1 MKKSNTDD
9 IYQLVTIRDWIRWA
23 VSQFNKHNVYYG
35 HGTNNAWDEALYIVT
50 FALSLPFDLPDAW
63 LDTRLTFKER
73 QLILKLLK
81 KRYKKRLPAPYIT
94 REAWFC
100 DLSFY
105 VDQRVLI
112 PRSPIAEL
120 IKEQFNPWC
129 MRPVKRLLDLCC
141 GSGCIGIASA
151 YHFPKAEVVL
161 ADLSTKALNIAKRNV
176 QSHALE
182 ERVEC
187 VQSDVFSQVD
197 GTFDLIVSNP
207 PYVDPLEMADLPKE
221 YQHEPRLALEAGT
234 DGLTVVREI
243 LRQASKFLN
252 EQGLLVVE
260 VGNTWQKLEE
270 AFPEVTFTWVDFQFG
285 GHGVFV
291 FSKEELLQ
299 FESQFESDRVI

>member
-1 MKKSNTDD
+1 MKKVNTGD
-9 IYQLVTIRDWIRWA
+9 IDQLITIRDWIRWA
-23 VSQFNKHNVYYG
+23 VSQFNKHDVYYG
-35 HGTNNAWDEALYIVT
+35 HGTDNAWDEAHYMAT

-63 LDTRLTFKER
+63 LNTRLTHKER
-73 QLILKLLK
+73 QMLLK
-81 KRYKKRLPAPYIT
+81 FFRKRYKQRLPAPYIT

-129 MRPVKRLLDLCC
+129 KHPVKRILDLCC

-151 YHFPKAEVVL
+151 YHFPKAEIVL
-161 ADLSTKALNIAKRNV
+161 ADLSPEALSIAERNV
-176 QSHALE
+176 QSHALKD
-182 ERVEC
+182 RVEC
-187 VQSDVFSQVD
+187 VQSDIFSQVR

-207 PYVDPLEMADLPKE
+207 PYVDQMEMAYLPRE
-221 YQHEPRLALEAGT
+221 YQHEPRLALEAGA
-234 DGLTVVREI
+234 DGLSVVREL
-243 LRQASKFLN
+243 LRQASQFLN

-270 AFPEVTFTWVDFQFG
+270 VFPEIAFTWIDFQFG

-291 FSKEELLQ
+291 FTKEELLH
-299 FESQFESDRVI
+299 FEGHFKSDLAV